1 MTLGLY
7 AAWNIAREG
16 SLEITVNGSTLY
28 MTTGHFAHVDAS
40 GIGVAAFPDALA
52 ALLLTTGAG
61 WTVSFDLTT
70 SFYTIARGG
79 TPFTLAYSGN
89 PASERMFELLGG
101 MPADVAVTSRT
112 STRVPRRAIRPAMQ
126 CVSNWSGI
134 STGDASERRVSDS
147 GASYAVGPSTVPSK
161 MMFEFTQ
168 EPKAAIMAN
177 DSNPSGYE
185 SWESFWRH
193 AGRYQEPI
201 VMTWEHFLVN
211 PIWPVFTLAKPDF
224 SERTHSLMQSDWDA
238 LWRIRIEA
246 ENVRMVGIP

>member
-16 SLEITVNGSTLY
+16 SLEITVDGVTVSIA
-28 MTTGHFAHVDAS
+28 TGRVAHVEMS
-40 GIGVAAFPDALA
+40 GEGVVNFAFVLTS
-52 ALLLTTGAG
+52 ALLGVSSG
-61 WTVSFDLTT
+61 WVVSFDLAT
-70 SFYTIARGG
+70 SLYTITRGG

-89 PASERMFELLGG
+89 PASERMFEILGG
-101 MPADVAVTSRT
+101 MAAGVAVTSRV
-112 STRVPRRAIRPAMQ
+112 SARVPRRAIRPAMQ

-134 STGDASERRVSDS
+134 SAGDASERRVSDS
-147 GASYAVGPSTVPSK
+147 GASYAVGPSTAPSK

-168 EPKAAIMAN
+168 EPKAAIMAS

-185 SWESFWRH
+185 SWESFWLH
-193 AGRYQEPI
+193 AGRYQERI
-201 VMTWEHFLVN
+201 VMTWEHFLTN
-211 PIWPVFTLAKPDF
+211 PLWPVFTLAKPDF

-246 ENVRMVGIP
+246 ENVRMVAIP